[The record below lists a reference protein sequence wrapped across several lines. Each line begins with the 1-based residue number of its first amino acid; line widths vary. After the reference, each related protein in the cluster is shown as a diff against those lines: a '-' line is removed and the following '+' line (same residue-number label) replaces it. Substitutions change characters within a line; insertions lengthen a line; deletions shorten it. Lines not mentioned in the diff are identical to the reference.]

1 MSYSETV
8 KSKKTSNSS
17 SRKSRYTSLSRK
29 LGYTSLSRT
38 SGRFKRNAV
47 RLRHGI
53 FSLMTFNVE
62 IFLNLYII
70 EMDGTVVSRAIPD
83 KQKIQNFK
91 RLFND
96 IDIACI
102 QETAI
107 AQPNYT
113 FNSINTDTNTS
124 IPIKPFDPIEN
135 NILKKKSICQSHPL
149 AWQKSKYIYG
159 EPSYLANAIYANN
172 SIKCSVDKSN
182 IINTQGLNRCYT
194 SLQIMVNDKPIKIVS
209 VHLIGGRFDDIA
221 AIEDDVYSNEKLN
234 QLKKIME
241 IDPDIICGDFNTK
254 LNKDEQTEL
263 YFNMLMTIGE
273 HSDMTELDIQQ
284 YKERWDRWIYIDYI
298 NNYLEGLGYES
309 VYKNGTNIVD
319 TNSYGGVVDM
329 IYYKKNKLILI
340 PNSVEI
346 VGSNATSVMIK
357 NVNRAQQIYTPI
369 LSDHFPIKAEFQVL

>member
-1 MSYSETV
+1 
-8 KSKKTSNSS
+8 
-17 SRKSRYTSLSRK
+17 
-29 LGYTSLSRT
+29 
-38 SGRFKRNAV
+38 
-47 RLRHGI
+47 
-53 FSLMTFNVE
+53 MTFNVE

>member
-1 MSYSETV
+1 MSYSEIAQT
-8 KSKKTSNSS
+8 KKYSS
-17 SRKSRYTSLSRK
+17 YPSRKSRYTSLSRK
-29 LGYTSLSRT
+29 SRISRT
-38 SGRFKRNAV
+38 SGRFKRNAI
-47 RLRHGI
+47 RLRRGI

-62 IFLNLYII
+62 IFLNLYMI
-70 EMDGTVVSRAIPD
+70 EMNGTEVSKVIPD
-83 KQKIQNFK
+83 KQKIKNFK
-91 RLFND
+91 RLFDN

-107 AQPNYT
+107 GMPDYT

-124 IPIKPFDPIEN
+124 IQIKPFDPIEN

-172 SIKCSVDKSN
+172 SIRCSKDKSDN
-182 IINTQGLNRCYT
+182 INMKGLNRCYT
-194 SLQIMVNDKPIKIVS
+194 SLEIMINDKPIKIAN

-221 AIEDDVYSNEKLN
+221 AIEDDAYSYEKLN
-234 QLKKIME
+234 QLQKVIE

-273 HSDMTELDIQQ
+273 HADMTELDIQQ
-284 YKERWDRWIYIDYI
+284 YKERWDRWIYIDSI
-298 NNYLEGLGYES
+298 NNYLENLGYES

-340 PNSVEI
+340 PKSVEI
-346 VGSNATSVMIK
+346 VGSNDTSVMVK
-357 NVNRAQQIYTPI
+357 NVSKGQQHYTPI
-369 LSDHFPIKAEFQVL
+369 LSDHFPIKVEFQVL